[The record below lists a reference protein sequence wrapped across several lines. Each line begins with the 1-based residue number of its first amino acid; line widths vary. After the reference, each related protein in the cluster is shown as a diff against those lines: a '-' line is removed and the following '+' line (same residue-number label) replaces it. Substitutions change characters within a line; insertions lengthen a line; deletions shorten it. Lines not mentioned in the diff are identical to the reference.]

1 MSLTACQKPGIYAAE
16 RAQVDS
22 MQQALSAINQDV
34 DGLDAPKI
42 EAMQDTVLYVM
53 GVTLKELRETQ
64 ANRKEWLEKMAVL
77 EIVARSFQ
85 KYTQEQEKW
94 NTEREVLEH
103 QLKTLDHSLRDEKLK
118 ADEVQTYLLEEK
130 QAIQR
135 LEFLVNRRVK
145 PVEDALVL
153 WDSIRPQYRDIQ
165 KQYDAEDTTQVEAPV
180 LEREYD

>member
-1 MSLTACQKPGIYAAE
+1 MSLTACQKRGIYAAE

-22 MQQALSAINQDV
+22 LQQVLSALNQDL
-34 DGLDAPKI
+34 DALDAPKI

-64 ANRKEWLEKMAVL
+64 ANRKQWLEKMAVL

-130 QAIQR
+130 QALQR
-135 LEFLVNRRVK
+135 LEFLVKRRVK

-153 WDSIRPQYRDIQ
+153 WDSIRPQFRDIQ